1 MGLDDPQM
9 PVTSSTTTPETPGT
23 TGIPPQQT
31 VPDAVHNCPS
41 CSHWLPEGT
50 LACPDCHTLAYS
62 QHLGRI
68 ASEAQQLEQQQ
79 KWPEARDRWRT
90 ALQWIPADAAQAE
103 TLRNHIAQI
112 DSRLQ
117 AAEDQKA
124 RWTKKLGPFAPIA
137 LFLLKAKSAIFI
149 LFKLKFLL
157 SMLAFFG
164 LYWALYGWR
173 FAVGFTFALLVHEMG
188 HYIAVRRRGL
198 EADLPFFM
206 PGMGAYVR
214 WYGSGVSR
222 EDLAAIAL
230 AGPLFGLTVSLAYLA
245 VWIVF
250 QSPVF
255 IVLAYFTAWVNF
267 INLTP
272 VLGLDGAQATY
283 ALSRMQRG
291 LVAATCIVF
300 FALTVQGS
308 NLMGQSTHWI
318 FLIVGLGMLWRTFS
332 NDVPEK
338 PSTGTFIYFQTL
350 VVLLGLVILYTYPG
364 LMAISR

>member
-9 PVTSSTTTPETPGT
+9 PVTSSTTTTGT
-23 TGIPPQQT
+23 TGIPTAQAA
-31 VPDAVHNCPS
+31 PDAIHNCPA

-50 LACPDCHTLAYS
+50 LACPDCQTLTYS

-79 KWPEARDRWRT
+79 QWLEARDRWRT
-90 ALQWIPADAAQAE
+90 ALAWLPSDASQAE

-124 RWTKKLGPFAPIA
+124 RWTRKLGPFAPIA
-137 LFLLKAKSAIFI
+137 LFLLKVKSALFL
-149 LFKLKFLL
+149 LFKLKFLFSL
-157 SMLAFFG
+157 LAFFG

-173 FAVGFTFALLVHEMG
+173 FAVGFMAGILIHEMG
-188 HYIAVRRRGL
+188 HFIAVKRRGL
-198 EADLPFFM
+198 HAELPVFTIW
-206 PGMGAYVR
+206 GAYVR
-214 WYGSGVSR
+214 WYDAGVSR

-230 AGPLFGLTVSLAYLA
+230 AGPLFGLTAALAYLSA
-245 VWIVF
+245 GMLFHW
-250 QSPVF
+250 PVLV
-255 IVLAYFTAWVNF
+255 VLAYFTAFLNIF
-267 INLTP
+267 NLLP
-272 VLGLDGAQATY
+272 LLGFDGAQATY

-300 FALTVQGS
+300 FALTIQGG
-308 NLMGQSTHWI
+308 NLLGPSTHWI
-318 FLIVGLGMLWRTFS
+318 FLIVGTGMAWRTFG

-338 PSTGTFIYFQTL
+338 PSTGTFIYFQSL
-350 VVLLGLVILYTYPG
+350 VVLLGLVILYTYPAV
-364 LMAISR
+364 MAIKQ